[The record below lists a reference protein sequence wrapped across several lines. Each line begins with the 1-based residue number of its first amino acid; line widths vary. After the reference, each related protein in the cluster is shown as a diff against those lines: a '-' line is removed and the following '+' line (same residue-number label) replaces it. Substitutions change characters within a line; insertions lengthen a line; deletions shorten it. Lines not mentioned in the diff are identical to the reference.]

1 MKESNEQKMS
11 EVFLKRF
18 MERPGLDQEER
29 ERIREAI
36 QELAD
41 LRAENERLRK
51 TVVRLR
57 SANTPR
63 MSSKLKDA
71 LYE

>member
-1 MKESNEQKMS
+1 MQESNEQKMS
-11 EVFLKRF
+11 EMFLKSL

-29 ERIREAI
+29 EKLCEAI
-36 QELAD
+36 QELTD
-41 LRAENERLRK
+41 LRTENERLRK

>member
-11 EVFLKRF
+11 EMFLKRL
-18 MERPGLDQEER
+18 MERPGLDQKER
-29 ERIREAI
+29 EQLREAI

>member
-1 MKESNEQKMS
+1 MQESNEQKMS
-11 EVFLKRF
+11 EKFLKRF
-18 MERPGLDQEER
+18 MERPGLDREEL
-29 ERIREAI
+29 ELIREVI

-51 TVVRLR
+51 IVLRLR

>member
-1 MKESNEQKMS
+1 MQESNEQKMS
-11 EVFLKRF
+11 EMFLKRF

-29 ERIREAI
+29 ERIREVI

-41 LRAENERLRK
+41 LRADNERLRK

>member
-1 MKESNEQKMS
+1 MQESNKQKMS
-11 EVFLKRF
+11 EMFLKRF
-18 MERPGLDQEER
+18 MERPELDQEER
-29 ERIREAI
+29 ERIREVI
-36 QELAD
+36 QEIAD
-41 LRAENERLRK
+41 LRADNERLRK

>member
-1 MKESNEQKMS
+1 MS
-11 EVFLKRF
+11 EMFLKRF

-36 QELAD
+36 QELSD

>member
-1 MKESNEQKMS
+1 MQESNEQKMS
-11 EVFLKRF
+11 EMFLKRF
-18 MERPGLDQEER
+18 MERPGLDREEL
-29 ERIREAI
+29 ELIREVI

-51 TVVRLR
+51 IVLRLR

>member
-1 MKESNEQKMS
+1 MQESNEQKMS
-11 EVFLKRF
+11 EMFLKRF

-36 QELAD
+36 QELSD

>member
-1 MKESNEQKMS
+1 MQKSNEQKTN
-11 EVFLKRF
+11 ELLLERF
-18 MERPGLDQEER
+18 VERPGLEREER
-29 ERIREAI
+29 ELIREAM

-51 TVVRLR
+51 TILRLR
-57 SANTPR
+57 SASTPR